1 MDMVAAIAVLF
12 VLGAPLGLLARWFVD
27 RGHSELGVLVSRG
40 GNEAWWQSTMPWPR
54 GVQEEDG
61 VHWHVREPDVES
73 DAFEIKPVRPQ
84 ARVGLRQHESPR

>member
-12 VLGAPLGLLARWFVD
+12 VLAAPLGLLARWFVD
-27 RGHSELGVLVSRG
+27 RGHNGLGVLVSHG
-40 GNEAWWQSTMPWPR
+40 GNDAWWQSTMPWPH

-61 VHWHVREPDVES
+61 VRWLVRDPDVAT

-84 ARVGLRQHESPR
+84 ARVGIRRNGSPR